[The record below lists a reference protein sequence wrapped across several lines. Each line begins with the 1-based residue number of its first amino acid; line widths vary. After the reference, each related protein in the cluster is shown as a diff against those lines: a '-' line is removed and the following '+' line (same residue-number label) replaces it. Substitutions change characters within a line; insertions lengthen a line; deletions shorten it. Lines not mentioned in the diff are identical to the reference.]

1 MLIWRL
7 ESEHG
12 AVYRSRPLIDS
23 HSQTELSLQVIHGE
37 HVDVYMTCALW
48 PSLMEKG
55 RFFVSGW
62 KEFEH
67 VSL

>member
-37 HVDVYMTCALW
+37 HVDGIHDLCAVAFFDGEGKILC
-48 PSLMEKG
+48 LRMEG
-55 RFFVSGW
+55 V
-62 KEFEH
+62 
-67 VSL
+67 